1 MDNFDAIKRMDKTQ
15 LETFLDQVYLTG
27 VNSGMYAATLS
38 NDSEEQVMLL
48 DENPFSEKWLS
59 SEAEQATMGAM
70 AEDGCEY
77 CLDALATAVLR
88 GAGISVS
95 EEEE

>member
-1 MDNFDAIKRMDKTQ
+1 
-15 LETFLDQVYLTG
+15 
-27 VNSGMYAATLS
+27 
-38 NDSEEQVMLL
+38 MLL

-59 SEAEQATMGAM
+59 SEAEQATMGTM
-70 AEDGCEY
+70 AEDGDEY
-77 CLDALATAVLR
+77 ILDALATAVLR

>member
-1 MDNFDAIKRMDKTQ
+1 MDNYDAFKRMNKTQ

-38 NDSEEQVMLL
+38 NDSEEQAMLL

-70 AEDGCEY
+70 VEDGDAY
-77 CLDALATAVLR
+77 ILDALATAVLR
-88 GAGISVS
+88 SAGISVS

>member
-1 MDNFDAIKRMDKTQ
+1 MDNYDAFKRMNKTQ

-27 VNSGMYAATLS
+27 VNSGMYAATLP
-38 NDSEEQVMLL
+38 NDSEEQAMLL
-48 DENPFSEKWLS
+48 DENLFSEKWVS

-70 AEDGCEY
+70 AEDGDAY
-77 CLDALATAVLR
+77 ILDALATAVLR

>member
-27 VNSGMYAATLS
+27 VNSGMYAVTLP
-38 NDSEEQVMLL
+38 ND
-48 DENPFSEKWLS
+48 
-59 SEAEQATMGAM
+59 
-70 AEDGCEY
+70 EY
-77 CLDALATAVLR
+77 ILDALATAVLR
-88 GAGISVS
+88 SAGISVS

>member
-38 NDSEEQVMLL
+38 NDSEEQAMLL

-59 SEAEQATMGAM
+59 SEAEQATMGTM
-70 AEDGCEY
+70 AEDGDEY
-77 CLDALATAVLR
+77 ILDALATAVLR
-88 GAGISVS
+88 SVGISVS

>member
-1 MDNFDAIKRMDKTQ
+1 MDNYDAIKRMGKTQ

-38 NDSEEQVMLL
+38 NDSEEQAMLL

-59 SEAEQATMGAM
+59 S
-70 AEDGCEY
+70 
-77 CLDALATAVLR
+77 
-88 GAGISVS
+88 
-95 EEEE
+95 

>member
-27 VNSGMYAATLS
+27 VNSGMYAATLP
-38 NDSEEQVMLL
+38 ND
-48 DENPFSEKWLS
+48 
-59 SEAEQATMGAM
+59 
-70 AEDGCEY
+70 EY
-77 CLDALATAVLR
+77 ILDALATAVLR
-88 GAGISVS
+88 SVGISVS

>member
-27 VNSGMYAATLS
+27 VNSGMYAVTLP
-38 NDSEEQVMLL
+38 ND
-48 DENPFSEKWLS
+48 
-59 SEAEQATMGAM
+59 
-70 AEDGCEY
+70 EY
-77 CLDALATAVLR
+77 ILDALATAVLR
-88 GAGISVS
+88 SAGFSVS

>member
-1 MDNFDAIKRMDKTQ
+1 MDNYDAFKRMNKTQ

-38 NDSEEQVMLL
+38 NDSEEQAMLL

-59 SEAEQATMGAM
+59 SEAEQSTMGTM
-70 AEDGCEY
+70 AEDGDEY
-77 CLDALATAVLR
+77 ILDALATAVLR

>member
-1 MDNFDAIKRMDKTQ
+1 MDNFDAIKRMNKTQ

-38 NDSEEQVMLL
+38 NDSDEQAMLL

-70 AEDGCEY
+70 AEDGDEY
-77 CLDALATAVLR
+77 ILDSLATAVLR

-95 EEEE
+95 KEEE

>member
-1 MDNFDAIKRMDKTQ
+1 MDNYDAFKRMNKTQ

-38 NDSEEQVMLL
+38 NDSEEQAMLL

-59 SEAEQATMGAM
+59 SEAEQATMGTM
-70 AEDGCEY
+70 AEDGDEY
-77 CLDALATAVLR
+77 ILDALATAVLR

-95 EEEE
+95 QEEE

>member
-1 MDNFDAIKRMDKTQ
+1 MDNYDAFKRMNKTQ

-27 VNSGMYAATLS
+27 VNAGMYAATLS
-38 NDSEEQVMLL
+38 NDSEEQAMLL

-59 SEAEQATMGAM
+59 SEAEQATMGTM
-70 AEDGCEY
+70 AEDGDEY
-77 CLDALATAVLR
+77 ILDALATAVLR